1 MKANT
6 SWLSSYL
13 VSIYLP
19 IYLSI
24 YPSPSIF
31 LPNACIH
38 INICAQCMPKYAE
51 HISCFIIFH
60 LWSAL
65 ARFTPS
71 FLPATRSFC
80 AVDLPTFLGR
90 DQSSLIS
97 TPPDYS
103 LKTLPGVPDR
113 FLSRKHAASAKLS
126 WQQSS
131 PFVAHLEYL
140 SNKVGG
146 YTVYIYICIY
156 LYTDILL
163 VENQWR
169 FFLNMGTPKHWFSHS

>member
-1 MKANT
+1 
-6 SWLSSYL
+6 
-13 VSIYLP
+13 
-19 IYLSI
+19 
-24 YPSPSIF
+24 
-31 LPNACIH
+31 
-38 INICAQCMPKYAE
+38 MPKYAE

-90 DQSSLIS
+90 DQSSLNS

-140 SNKVGG
+140 SNIVGG
-146 YTVYIYICIY
+146 YTGIYCIYIYRYISIY
-156 LYTDILL
+156 WYTPCRKSMK
-163 VENQWR
+163 V
-169 FFLNMGTPKHWFSHS
+169 FPKYISFIITFIFEDKYESSNPRPS